1 VVSASIAAALDACA
15 AAGPFFVLDTDPP
28 TGPAT
33 GSPAPA
39 WRRFTALTEEPAVL
53 GQRVDAVARAVA
65 DRAGIEVD
73 RVDRRSAAS
82 LTHLGLTA
90 RLVCPPLG
98 AALLGGMLLDLDAS
112 RLWWRDVLGPVPLAL
127 PEPTG
132 RPIGSADVAT
142 AAAALASDLSD
153 GPVAALVEA
162 VAAVGVS
169 RKILWGNVASAV
181 AGARA
186 GLVAAAPEHAP
197 RIRATVEGL
206 LAMGA
211 FAGAGAFSGPAAAR
225 RFRRNSCCL
234 YYRVPGGGYC
244 GDCVLA

>member
-1 VVSASIAAALDACA
+1 MVSASIATALDACA

-28 TGPAT
+28 TGSAT
-33 GSPAPA
+33 DASAPP
-39 WRRFTALTEEPAVL
+39 WRRFCALTEDPAVL

-65 DRAGIEVD
+65 DRAGIEPA

-82 LTHLGLTA
+82 LVHLGLAA

-98 AALLGGMLLDLDAS
+98 TALLGGMLLDLDGS

-127 PEPTG
+127 PEATG
-132 RPIGSADVAT
+132 RSIGSAEVAT
-142 AAAALASDLSD
+142 VVAALAADLSS
-153 GPVAALVEA
+153 GPMAALVEA
-162 VAAVGVS
+162 VAALGVS
-169 RKILWGNVASAV
+169 RKVLWGNVASAV
-181 AGARA
+181 AGARV

-206 LAMGA
+206 LEGGA
-211 FAGAGAFSGPAAAR
+211 FAGVGTFSGPAQAR
-225 RFRRNSCCL
+225 AFRRNSCCL